1 MIAASIIRQIVAA
14 GTSKAEAAVA
24 TSTAR
29 LAARAESRFPEIS
42 VEPVPG
48 AVLLHG
54 RGLLARAF
62 GTRRR
67 AADPRLGDLTTGDR

>member
-1 MIAASIIRQIVAA
+1 MSAAPIVRQLVEAGAA
-14 GTSKAEAAVA
+14 RAEAAVTA
-24 TSTAR
+24 ATAR
-29 LAARAESRFPEIS
+29 LAARAASQLPELS

-48 AVLLHG
+48 AVLLRG

-67 AADPRLGDLTTGDR
+67 AADPRLGDLTMGDR